1 MPRKLRFIPE
11 PRTLI
16 SITNRTIQGRYL
28 LLPGPV
34 FNDIFLG
41 ILGRAQRQ
49 HEIPICAVTVM
60 SSHFHLLL
68 IADDAEMPADFMRD
82 VQSKLAREVNRLT
95 GWRGPVFERRYDLTV
110 VTQEEQAQVERL
122 RYVLGQGVEADLV
135 EHVRDWPGVHCGDA
149 LLDGTSLEGHWF
161 DRTKEYVARNQGK
174 DFAPLDFAT
183 AETVELTPI
192 PCWAE
197 LSPDA
202 YRRCVQALVDDLEG
216 QAARARKAAGIQVL
230 GVAAILSQ
238 DPQHRPAKLAHSPA
252 PLVHAATK
260 AARKFFYEI
269 YAEFVSAFRVATE
282 ALRRGELDAPFP
294 PGSFPPAL
302 PFVAG

>member
-11 PRTLI
+11 PQTLI

-49 HEIPICAVTVM
+49 HAIQICAFWVM

-68 IADDAEMPADFMRD
+68 IADDAQKVSNFMRD
-82 VQSKLAREVNRLT
+82 LQSKLAREVNRLT

-122 RYVLGQGVEADLV
+122 RYILGQGVEANLV
-135 EHVRDWPGVHCGDA
+135 ERVLDWPGVHCAAA
-149 LLDGTSLEGHWF
+149 LLDGTPLEGHWF
-161 DRTKEYVARNQGK
+161 DRTKEYAARNQR
-174 DFAPLDFAT
+174 DAFDPLDFAT
-183 AETVELTPI
+183 TERVELTPI
-192 PCWAE
+192 PCWAH

-202 YRRCVQALVDDLEG
+202 YRRCVQDLVDDLES
-216 QAARARKAAGIQVL
+216 QAARARKAAGIRAL
-230 GVAAILSQ
+230 GVAVILSQ
-238 DPQHRPAKLAHSPA
+238 DPQHRPATLAHSPA

-269 YAEFVSAFRVATE
+269 YAAFVNAFRVATE
-282 ALRRGELDAPFP
+282 ALRRGEREAPFP

>member
-1 MPRKLRFIPE
+1 
-11 PRTLI
+11 
-16 SITNRTIQGRYL
+16 
-28 LLPGPV
+28 
-34 FNDIFLG
+34 
-41 ILGRAQRQ
+41 
-49 HEIPICAVTVM
+49 
-60 SSHFHLLL
+60 
-68 IADDAEMPADFMRD
+68 MRD

-122 RYVLGQGVEADLV
+122 RYILGQGVEANLV
-135 EHVRDWPGVHCGDA
+135 VRVRDWPGVHCAGA
-149 LLDGTSLEGHWF
+149 LLDGTPLEGHWA
-161 DRTKEYVARNQGK
+161 DRTREYAARNQGK
-174 DFAPLDFAT
+174 DFDPLDFAT

-216 QAARARKAAGIQVL
+216 QAARSRKATGIPVL
-230 GVAAILSQ
+230 GVGAVLSQ
-238 DPQHRPAKLAHSPA
+238 DPQHRPAKLAHSSA
-252 PLVHAATK
+252 PFVHAATK

-282 ALRRGELDAPFP
+282 ALRRGERDAPFP

>member
-11 PRTLI
+11 PQTLI

-49 HEIPICAVTVM
+49 HEIPICGVWVM

-68 IADDAEMPADFMRD
+68 VADDVETIADFMRD
-82 VQSKLAREVNRLT
+82 LQSKLAREVNRLT

-110 VTQEEQAQVERL
+110 VTEEEQAQVERL
-122 RYVLGQGVEADLV
+122 RYLLGQGVEANLV
-135 EHVRDWPGVHCGDA
+135 EHVRDWPGVHCADA
-149 LLDGTSLEGHWF
+149 LLDGTRLEGHWF
-161 DRTKEYVARNQGK
+161 DRTKEYIARNQGK
-174 DFAPLDFAT
+174 DFDPLDFAT
-183 AETVELTPI
+183 TETVELTPI
-192 PCWAE
+192 PCWAH
-197 LSPDA
+197 LSSDA
-202 YRRCVQALVDDLEG
+202 YRRSIQALVGDLES
-216 QAARARKAAGIQVL
+216 QAAQARKAAGIQVL

-238 DPQHRPAKLAHSPA
+238 DPQNRPAKLAHSPA

-260 AARKFFYEI
+260 AARNFFYQT
-269 YAEFVSAFRVATE
+269 YAAFVSAFRIATE
-282 ALRRGELDAPFP
+282 ALRRGQRDAPFP

>member
-11 PRTLI
+11 PQTLI

-41 ILGRAQRQ
+41 ILGRAQRLY
-49 HEIPICAVTVM
+49 EIKLCAFCVM

-68 IADDAEMPADFMRD
+68 IADDAQKVSGFMRD
-82 VQSKLAREVNRLT
+82 LQSKLAREVNRLT
-95 GWRGPVFERRYDLTV
+95 GWRGTVFERRYDLAV

-122 RYVLGQGVEADLV
+122 RYILGQGVEANLV
-135 EHVRDWPGVHCGDA
+135 ENVLAWPGAHCAAA
-149 LLDGTSLEGHWF
+149 LLDGAPLEGHWF
-161 DRTKEYVARNQGK
+161 DRTREYAARNQGE
-174 DFAPLDFAT
+174 DFAPLDFAST
-183 AETVELTPI
+183 ETVELTPI
-192 PCWAE
+192 PCWAD

-202 YRRCVQALVDDLEG
+202 YRRCVQALVDDIDSR
-216 QAARARKAAGIQVL
+216 AARARKAAGTQVL
-230 GVAAILSQ
+230 GVAAILVQ
-238 DPQHRPAKLAHSPA
+238 DPQHRPTKLDRSPA

-269 YAEFVSAFRVATE
+269 YAEFVSAFRIATE
-282 ALRRGELDAPFP
+282 ALRRGERDAPFP